1 MKQEAN
7 ALKCQQETECQAFLQ
22 PHRTNVILGFI
33 LVFLNVTAK
42 FFFLA
47 FFFFMLGGM
56 QMLIADM
63 EERDRERNEKASIEA
78 QRRLRTDSF
87 QNIIAELQRSSE
99 QRMNARSA
107 CATSSTKTKPRCSTA
122 IIGTF
127 STLSASACPSDRSL
141 SARSAASLF
150 RPAKKTSS
158 SSGKRRLLTKS
169 QYERSSVELKI
180 SPPI

>member
-1 MKQEAN
+1 MYLSGIVLQGWFLLIVLRDFIFIIYEFFFGDQLGFWRALSYHLLSVPIDSFVLLILCSWSAIVMKQEAN

-99 QRMNARSA
+99 
-107 CATSSTKTKPRCSTA
+107 
-122 IIGTF
+122 
-127 STLSASACPSDRSL
+127 
-141 SARSAASLF
+141 
-150 RPAKKTSS
+150 
-158 SSGKRRLLTKS
+158 
-169 QYERSSVELKI
+169 
-180 SPPI
+180 